1 MDGIS
6 VRGYH
11 DPFRGSLSS
20 SNNQQRPM
28 KSSDFYKGK
37 VVNFRVGFGA
47 GGGYDVTARLVS
59 KYLGAH
65 IPGKPSITV
74 ENMPGAGSMR
84 LANYLYNVAPKDG
97 TVFGTFSS
105 ASILEPIV
113 GNPGAKFDPAKF
125 TWLGSMHTDLNSC
138 GIWKGG
144 GVGIAS
150 FDDLVKAKK
159 TITFGSSGPQST
171 SSLWPLFMK
180 NVFNAPIKVIGGY
193 KGIKAITLAMSRGE
207 VDAVCGLF
215 KSSLRSAY
223 ADDHKSG
230 NLKIFLQVGLGE
242 EGAIVRRCR
251 TDYGDGEGQGRRNAE
266 NCSLRLWGERNDAPC
281 GCAARYSRS
290 SGRGSAKGV
299 DGNHEGS
306 RYSCG
311 WKKDRCGLGP
321 DAGRCRREEDRRD
334 CGNTKRY
341 RGTGTTSDKDPVTA
355 ALSV

>member
-1 MDGIS
+1 MP
-6 VRGYH
+6 
-11 DPFRGSLSS
+11 PFKPIAICSGFAAVFLLG
-20 SNNQQRPM
+20 QPAAA
-28 KSSDFYKGK
+28 DDVGEFYKGK
-37 VVNFRVGFGA
+37 VVSFRVGFGA

-65 IPGKPSITV
+65 IPGNPSITV

-113 GNPGAKFDPAKF
+113 GNPGAKFEPAKF

-138 GIWKGG
+138 GIWNGA
-144 GVGIAS
+144 GVGIKS
-150 FDDLVKAKK
+150 FDDLVKTGK

-215 KSSLRSAY
+215 ESSLRGAY
-223 ADDHKSG
+223 ADEHRSG
-230 NLKIFLQVGLGE
+230 SLKIFLQVGLERKAPLFGDAAQILDTVKGKGE
-242 EGAIVRRCR
+242 EMERIVRFVFGPTEITRPVAAPPGVPGAR
-251 TDYGDGEGQGRRNAE
+251 ASALRKALMETMKDPGTVADG
-266 NCSLRLWGERNDAPC
+266 
-281 GCAARYSRS
+281 
-290 SGRGSAKGV
+290 KKIGV
-299 DGNHEGS
+299 DWEPMPGDVVE
-306 RYSCG
+306 
-311 WKKDRCGLGP
+311 KKIVEIAATPKNVVEKAQKL
-321 DAGRCRREEDRRD
+321 
-334 CGNTKRY
+334 TK
-341 RGTGTTSDKDPVTA
+341 TQ
-355 ALSV
+355 